1 MNGGDALL
9 SVENLR
15 TWIDAGSGVV
25 RAVDGVSLR
34 VRRGETFALLGESGC
49 GKSMTALSI
58 MRLLP
63 ERGQIVDGEVRLGGT
78 DLVALPEAA
87 MRGVRG
93 GRIGMIFQEPG
104 LALNPVMTVG
114 EQIGEVLASHTPLR
128 GAAARRR
135 AVELLE
141 RVGIPDPALRVA
153 EYPFQFSG
161 GMKQRAMIA
170 MALAGEPELL
180 IADEPTTA
188 LDVTIQAQVLDL
200 LRGLQRDIGMA
211 MLLITHDLGVV
222 HETAQQVGVMYAG
235 ELVEAASREQLF
247 ARPLHPYTAKLF
259 AALPARGRRG
269 EGLQVIPGTVPPL
282 TGGFVGCRFAE
293 RCDFAWERCRT
304 EAPGWSEPGDGRGV
318 RCHLHAGGEQRV
330 ASGVR
335 RVAAVALAPKA
346 ANPSTSHASLLT
358 VKDLKV
364 HFAIRRGVFKRVVGQ
379 VKAVDGVSLEIG
391 AGRTLALVGES
402 GCGKTT
408 AGKGILRLIEP
419 TAGSVRFSG
428 EELTELSGAA
438 LRARRREFQIVFQDP
453 YSSLNPRMRITD
465 IIEEGMSALGVE
477 GGSADRQKR
486 VDQLLGQVGLPV
498 ESKWR

>member
-9 SVENLR
+9 AVENLR

-78 DLVALPEAA
+78 DLLALPEVA

-104 LALNPVMTVG
+104 LALNPVMTIG
-114 EQIGEVLASHTPLR
+114 EQIGEVLTSHTRLR
-128 GAAARRR
+128 GAAAQRR

-141 RVGIPDPALRVA
+141 RVGIPDPARRVA

-222 HETAQQVGVMYAG
+222 QETA
-235 ELVEAASREQLF
+235 
-247 ARPLHPYTAKLF
+247 H
-259 AALPARGRRG
+259 
-269 EGLQVIPGTVPPL
+269 
-282 TGGFVGCRFAE
+282 
-293 RCDFAWERCRT
+293 
-304 EAPGWSEPGDGRGV
+304 
-318 RCHLHAGGEQRV
+318 
-330 ASGVR
+330 
-335 RVAAVALAPKA
+335 
-346 ANPSTSHASLLT
+346 
-358 VKDLKV
+358 
-364 HFAIRRGVFKRVVGQ
+364 
-379 VKAVDGVSLEIG
+379 
-391 AGRTLALVGES
+391 
-402 GCGKTT
+402 
-408 AGKGILRLIEP
+408 
-419 TAGSVRFSG
+419 
-428 EELTELSGAA
+428 
-438 LRARRREFQIVFQDP
+438 
-453 YSSLNPRMRITD
+453 
-465 IIEEGMSALGVE
+465 
-477 GGSADRQKR
+477 
-486 VDQLLGQVGLPV
+486 
-498 ESKWR
+498 